1 MKDPLNEQLDCF
13 RELETKLSVPQGVD
27 TGDAIGNTPL
37 KSHMIKNEMR
47 KTELKK
53 SVARFLVCGG
63 TKALAQELLSGPDG
77 VDDAVCG
84 DGSQYLSEED

>member
-1 MKDPLNEQLDCF
+1 M
-13 RELETKLSVPQGVD
+13 T
-27 TGDAIGNTPL
+27 
-37 KSHMIKNEMR
+37 KNEVR

-53 SVARFLVCGG
+53 SAVRFLARGG

-84 DGSQYLSEED
+84 DDSQYLSEED